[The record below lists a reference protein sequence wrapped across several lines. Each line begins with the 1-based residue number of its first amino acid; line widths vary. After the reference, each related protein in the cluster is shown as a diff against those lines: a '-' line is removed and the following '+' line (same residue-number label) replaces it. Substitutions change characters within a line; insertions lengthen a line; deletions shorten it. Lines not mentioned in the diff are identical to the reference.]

1 MTEIEPGRGGLQAR
15 AARWPGGFLVAVRGC
30 PPRLPVQV
38 SFRPAAAGLGP
49 AGPGP
54 AGPGSAGSGPAGGAA
69 AGSGPAGAV
78 RASELTSTD
87 GHGRAQWTFDWDLDG
102 SGLAG
107 VIRTEDGWELCPVLP
122 VARDPAADLPL
133 RRAWRNVATEWHTL
147 RAGLRRLL
155 GDSGDLAALV
165 LAETVRHAAAE
176 AFRSGRRAGPDAAE
190 VAVVQDRIDGRP
202 GLVVLHRESGEPFP
216 RIVDEIMVDLPTM
229 SERDSRR
236 WPVASSPRAR
246 VWRFRPDDVADRS
259 GAAGSGLRP

>member
-38 SFRPAAAGLGP
+38 SFQPE
-49 AGPGP
+49 
-54 AGPGSAGSGPAGGAA
+54 
-69 AGSGPAGAV
+69 GAV
-78 RASELTSTD
+78 RASEVATTD

-107 VIRTEDGWELCPVLP
+107 VICTEDGWVLCPVVP

-133 RRAWRNVATEWHTL
+133 RRAWRNVAAEWHSL

-165 LAETVRHAAAE
+165 LADTVRHAAAE
-176 AFRSGRRAGPDAAE
+176 AFRSGRRDGPDAE
-190 VAVVQDRIDGRP
+190 VAVVQDRINGRP
-202 GLVVLHRESGEPFP
+202 GLVVLHQESGEPFP
-216 RIVDEIMVDLPTM
+216 RIVDEIIVDLPTM

-236 WPVASSPRAR
+236 WPLASSPRAR
-246 VWRFRPDDVADRS
+246 VWRFRPGDVADRS